1 MVICLFMSMV
11 LGAYGNNDFG
21 PGKPLVCYYCKKQ
34 GHFRAHS
41 PKLNVKSVAN
51 SMIVPADDVSQVSGQ
66 CCVNHQDLFL
76 PSRFSGTERSAAS
89 LSILKKSALPVG

>member
-51 SMIVPADDVSQVSGQ
+51 SMIVPADEVSQVSGQ
-66 CCVNHQDLFL
+66 CCVNYQDY
-76 PSRFSGTERSAAS
+76 RFSGNERSAAS
-89 LSILKKSALPVG
+89 LSILKISALPVG